1 MHADAGLFL
10 LDSIFQTSPTFC
22 TLHNQAAPAQTCGRP
37 CAIPWPSVRVLS
49 CTLALLPVPHVL
61 PSTCDGRRAR
71 RKSRTGR
78 RQGRPC
84 TRTRVWKA
92 AWSIAPDRTAPC
104 ALWFRP
110 LRLLRAVSRC
120 RRPLLSLGALPGIP
134 LCGII
139 GPPWPQKGR
148 K

>member
-84 TRTRVWKA
+84 TRTRVWRA
-92 AWSIAPDRTAPC
+92 AGSSAQDHIAPC
-104 ALWFRP
+104 ALWCPP